1 MFYNNPKCTYIIQDI
16 FHVTRKT
23 GTISYK
29 ARDFTGIAFRF
40 SGKGKFVSQGT
51 VTNAVTGSITYIPEG
66 TDFDIES
73 DREEIIIL
81 HVKAIGEEDKK
92 IVSITPAN
100 IDTFASLFHKINEEW
115 QQRKMGYKN
124 RCTSILYT
132 IFEKLEKTNSD
143 FSDTKNELIRQGLL
157 YMNMHF
163 TTSSLSVAEIAERC
177 NVSEVYFRKIFKS
190 IYGISPLKAI
200 NSLRIEHACRL
211 LESGYYRV
219 SEVASMS
226 GFEDTKYFS
235 TCFKKHTGKTPYEYF
250 KNTIDSHTNN

>member
-1 MFYNNPKCTYIIQDI
+1 MFYNNSNCTYIILDI

-40 SGKGKFVSQGT
+40 SGKGKFVSDGT
-51 VTNAVTGSITYIPEG
+51 VTDAVAGSITYIPEG

-92 IVSITPAN
+92 ILSITPAN
-100 IDTFASLFHKINEEW
+100 PDTFASLFRKINEEW
-115 QQRKMGYKN
+115 QQRKIGYKN

-132 IFEKLEKTNSD
+132 IFEMLENTKPS
-143 FSDTKNELIRQGLL
+143 FSDTKNSLIRKGLL

-163 TTSSLSVAEIAERC
+163 ATPTLTVSEIAEQC

-190 IYGISPLKAI
+190 IYGISPLKAL
-200 NSLRIEHACRL
+200 NNMRVDHACRL

-219 SEVASMS
+219 SEVATMS

-250 KNTIDSHTNN
+250 KNTVDSHTNN

>member
-1 MFYNNPKCTYIIQDI
+1 MFYNNPNCTYIIHDI
-16 FHVTRKT
+16 FHVIRKN

-40 SGKGKFVSQGT
+40 SGIGKFVANGT
-51 VTNAVTGSITYIPEG
+51 VTDAVSGSITYIPEG

-73 DREEIIIL
+73 NGEEIIFL
-81 HVKAIGEEDKK
+81 HVKAIGEENEN
-92 IVSITPAN
+92 ILSITPAN
-100 IDTFASLFHKINEEW
+100 PDTFASLFRKIYEEW
-115 QQRKMGYKN
+115 QQRKTGYKN

-132 IFEKLEKTNSD
+132 IFEKLEKTNSEP
-143 FSDTKNELIRQGLL
+143 SNNKTSLISKGLL
-157 YMNMHF
+157 YMNTHF
-163 TTSSLSVAEIAERC
+163 ASASLTVSEIAEQC

-200 NSLRIEHACRL
+200 NQLRIEHACRL

-219 SEVASMS
+219 IDVAAMS

-235 TCFKKHTGKTPYEYF
+235 TCFKKHTGKTPYEYL
-250 KNTIDSHTNN
+250 KNAVDTHTNN